1 MARRP
6 DLGYFADGKDLLDPA
21 TYAEAMAPFGE
32 ARTLPAAAYRSLEFA
47 LLEDEAIWTRD
58 WIAIGM
64 ASDIPE
70 NGDILPFTV
79 GNHGI
84 HVQRMADGT
93 LEGRFNNAQHGGCR
107 FVPVQCQGGTKT
119 KCSFTSCG
127 YSRDRDAIP
136 AAEGGYGVPAM
147 HQYLGLRPE
156 RLLRVSV
163 AELLGVILVNVDGRD
178 RQFPCDERLSGMVES
193 ALAGRSA
200 KIGKQWKEFDCNW
213 KTLAAALAL
222 SDGLPDAELK
232 NALAVN
238 RVSASGDRLS
248 ALWLFPNA
256 VILATEHVSCL
267 LVLQQTALERTLC
280 RIYSLGTHQ
289 TSAGISAAAM
299 LLDEIDT
306 AAAAAVATQKQLAHV
321 TDTAGTLQRDITGY
335 WAQTTLVHRLMDMP
349 RKVHAA
355 PMFQSTRHYAI

>member
-1 MARRP
+1 MMARRP

-21 TYAEAMAPFGE
+21 TYAEATAAFGE
-32 ARTLPAAAYRSLEFA
+32 AKTLPATAFRALEFA

-64 ASDIPE
+64 SSDIPSD
-70 NGDILPFTV
+70 GDIMPFTA

-119 KCSFTSCG
+119 KCSFSSCG

-163 AELLGVILVNVDGRD
+163 AELHGMILVNVDGPD
-178 RQFPCDERLSGMVES
+178 KTLGFDASLSRHVEA
-193 ALAGRSA
+193 ALAGRPGRID
-200 KIGKQWKEFDCNW
+200 KRWMEFDCNW
-213 KTLAAALAL
+213 KTLAVALAA
-222 SDGLPDAELK
+222 SDGMPDTMPG
-232 NALAVN
+232 ALASQ
-238 RVSASGDRLS
+238 RLSASGERLS
-248 ALWLFPNA
+248 ALWLFPNV
-256 VILATEHVSCL
+256 VILSTEHASCL
-267 LVLQQTALERTLC
+267 LVLQQTALERTLA
-280 RIYSLGTHQ
+280 RIYSLGSQHG
-289 TSAGISAAAM
+289 TSTPM
-299 LLDEIDT
+299 LLDEV
-306 AAAAAVATQKQLAHV
+306 AAAAARAVAAQKLLAHA
-321 TDTAGTLQRDITGY
+321 TPADAAIQRDPVGY
-335 WAQTTLVHRLMDMP
+335 WMQTTLVRRLIDMP
-349 RKVHAA
+349 RQVHAA